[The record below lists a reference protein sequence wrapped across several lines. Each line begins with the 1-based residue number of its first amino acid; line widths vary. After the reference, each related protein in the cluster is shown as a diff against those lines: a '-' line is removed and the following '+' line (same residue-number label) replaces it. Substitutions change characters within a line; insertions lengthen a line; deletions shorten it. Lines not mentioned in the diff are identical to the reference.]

1 MLSSSH
7 LYKVRIFKMRVFIG
21 VDFSQEIKD
30 RLDTIKTKVQK
41 NSLKGNYTLKE
52 NFHLTLQ
59 FIGDVNHNELLL
71 LKKIVK
77 NVVNEFGAFSI
88 KAEGIGEFRRP
99 QGNIVFVGVNKSQRL
114 NEIYNLLNDELRKNG
129 FTFENH
135 SYTPHITLGRQVK
148 YNREFNIKN
157 LNFSPI
163 EIDVNKVTLF
173 ESVRFNG
180 VLTYIPILEVNL
192 KY

>member
-1 MLSSSH
+1 
-7 LYKVRIFKMRVFIG
+7 MRVFIG

-129 FTFENH
+129 FTFENR

>member
-129 FTFENH
+129 FTFENR

-157 LNFSPI
+157 LHFSPI